1 MLKVGVAVHV
11 KVLRKCGSRL
21 TCKEGLRLPRG
32 AAVAVGDMVG
42 IGTEITRKR
51 TRSRKREGY
60 PVLRGDARRPRGG

>member
-42 IGTEITRKR
+42 IGTEIARKR
-51 TRSRKREGY
+51 TRGVGKG
-60 PVLRGDARRPRGG
+60 RGILC

>member
-1 MLKVGVAVHV
+1 MTKSSSLLKVGVAVHV

-42 IGTEITRKR
+42 IQVGTEIARKR
-51 TRSRKREGY
+51 TRGVEKG
-60 PVLRGDARRPRGG
+60 RGILC